1 MKRLLEIFVLF
12 ITTVFAADS
21 LNTDVNHV
29 IIDHKGNSI
38 IAIIDSIDLDKVY
51 YKTKEDNKSS
61 QINIDKVYF
70 IYNDY
75 DRIYHYDWSYYE
87 NLRRITNRTG
97 KIITLD
103 NDSIS
108 FKNIEFSSN
117 RISPEI
123 LVHGT
128 NDTSFYMKSLDVYKI
143 ETDYSILHYAAE
155 RGFWYS
161 FSSFILSAAIDT
173 KIKWNDDRRFAP
185 QVWDQYNDLLPAI
198 DLIGRSP
205 TGVTY
210 ASVSYIIPL
219 SVLGSILWDIHKDK
233 RSFYFHPLEK
243 DTPYPRTMYVFSPR
257 HIVQSFL
264 QKTLVRIE
272 RTKIGSYIFSSIRKK
287 WNSPS

>member
-1 MKRLLEIFVLF
+1 MKRILEIFIFSLAF
-12 ITTVFAADS
+12 LSADS
-21 LNTDVNHV
+21 LDTDVNHV
-29 IIDHKGNSI
+29 IVDHKGNTI
-38 IAIIDSIDLDKVY
+38 IAIIDSIDLDRVY
-51 YKTKEDNKSS
+51 YKSKNNSETSTMD
-61 QINIDKVYF
+61 IDKVYF

-75 DRIYHYDWSYYE
+75 ARIYHYDWSYYE

-108 FKNIEFSSN
+108 FNNIEFSAN
-117 RISPEI
+117 RIFPEI

-128 NDTSFYMKSLDVYKI
+128 NDTSFYMPALDVYKI
-143 ETDYSILHYAAE
+143 QTDYSIMHYAAE

-161 FSSFILSAAIDT
+161 FSSFILSAAIET
-173 KIKWNDDRRFAP
+173 RQKWDKSRRFSP

-198 DLIGRSP
+198 NFLNRKP

-219 SVLGSILWDIHKDK
+219 SVVGSMLWDIYKDK

-243 DTPYPRTMYVFSPR
+243 DTQYPRTMYVFSPK
-257 HIVQSFL
+257 HIVESFIR
-264 QKTLVRIE
+264 KTLVRVE
-272 RTKIGSYIFSSIRKK
+272 RSKTGKYIFSYIRKK
-287 WNSPS
+287 FK

>member
-1 MKRLLEIFVLF
+1 MKRILEIFIFSLVSLS
-12 ITTVFAADS
+12 ADS
-21 LNTDVNHV
+21 LDTDVNHV
-29 IIDHKGNSI
+29 IVDHKGNTI
-38 IAIIDSIDLDKVY
+38 VAIIDSIDLDHVY
-51 YKTKEDNKSS
+51 YKSKNSS
-61 QINIDKVYF
+61 ETSTMDIDRVYF

-108 FKNIEFSSN
+108 FNNIEFSAN
-117 RISPEI
+117 RIFPEI
-123 LVHGT
+123 LVQGT
-128 NDTSFYMKSLDVYKI
+128 NDTSFYMPALDVYKI
-143 ETDYSILHYAAE
+143 QTDYSIMHYAAE

-161 FSSFILSAAIDT
+161 FTSFILSAAIET
-173 KIKWNDDRRFAP
+173 RQKWDKNRRFSP

-198 DLIGRSP
+198 NFLDRKP

-219 SVLGSILWDIHKDK
+219 SVVGSMLWDIYKDK

-243 DTPYPRTMYVFSPR
+243 DTQYPRTMYVFSPR
-257 HIVQSFL
+257 HIVESFI
-264 QKTLVRIE
+264 QKTLVRVE
-272 RTKIGSYIFSSIRKK
+272 RSKIGKYIFPKIRKK
-287 WNSPS
+287 FN

>member
-1 MKRLLEIFVLF
+1 MKRILEIFIFSLAF
-12 ITTVFAADS
+12 LSADS
-21 LNTDVNHV
+21 LDTDVNHV
-29 IIDHKGNSI
+29 IVNHKGNTI
-38 IAIIDSIDLDKVY
+38 IAIIDSIDLDRVY
-51 YKTKEDNKSS
+51 YKSKNNSETSTMD
-61 QINIDKVYF
+61 IDKVYF

-108 FKNIEFSSN
+108 FNNIEFSAN
-117 RISPEI
+117 RIFPEI

-128 NDTSFYMKSLDVYKI
+128 NDTSFYMPALDVYKI
-143 ETDYSILHYAAE
+143 QTDYSIMHYAAE

-161 FSSFILSAAIDT
+161 FSSFILSAAIET
-173 KIKWNDDRRFAP
+173 RQKWDKSRRFSP

-198 DLIGRSP
+198 NFLDRKP

-219 SVLGSILWDIHKDK
+219 SVVGSMLWDIYKDK

-243 DTPYPRTMYVFSPR
+243 DTQYPRTMYVFSPK
-257 HIVQSFL
+257 HIVESFIR
-264 QKTLVRIE
+264 KTLVRVE
-272 RTKIGSYIFSSIRKK
+272 RSKTGKYIFSYIRKK
-287 WNSPS
+287 FN

>member
-1 MKRLLEIFVLF
+1 LS
-12 ITTVFAADS
+12 ADS
-21 LNTDVNHV
+21 LDTDVNHV
-29 IIDHKGNSI
+29 IVDHKGNTI
-38 IAIIDSIDLDKVY
+38 VAIIDSIDLDHVY
-51 YKTKEDNKSS
+51 YKSKNSS
-61 QINIDKVYF
+61 ETSTMDIDRVYF

-108 FKNIEFSSN
+108 FNNIEFSAN
-117 RISPEI
+117 RIFPEI

-128 NDTSFYMKSLDVYKI
+128 NDTSFYMPALDVYKI
-143 ETDYSILHYAAE
+143 QTDYSIMHYAAE

-161 FSSFILSAAIDT
+161 FTSFILSAAIET
-173 KIKWNDDRRFAP
+173 RQKWDKNRRFSP

-198 DLIGRSP
+198 NFLDRKP

-219 SVLGSILWDIHKDK
+219 SVVGSMLWDIYKDK

-243 DTPYPRTMYVFSPR
+243 DTQYPRTMYVFSPR
-257 HIVQSFL
+257 HIVESFI
-264 QKTLVRIE
+264 QKTLVRVE
-272 RTKIGSYIFSSIRKK
+272 RSKIGKYIFPKIRKK
-287 WNSPS
+287 FN

>member
-1 MKRLLEIFVLF
+1 MKRILEIFIISLAF
-12 ITTVFAADS
+12 LSADS
-21 LNTDVNHV
+21 LDTDVNHV
-29 IIDHKGNSI
+29 IVDHKGNTI
-38 IAIIDSIDLDKVY
+38 IAIIDSIDLDRVY
-51 YKTKEDNKSS
+51 YKSKNNSETSTMD
-61 QINIDKVYF
+61 IDKVYF

-108 FKNIEFSSN
+108 FNNIEFSAN
-117 RISPEI
+117 RIFPEI

-128 NDTSFYMKSLDVYKI
+128 NDTSFYMPALDVYKI
-143 ETDYSILHYAAE
+143 QTDYSIMHYAAE

-161 FSSFILSAAIDT
+161 FSSFMLSAAIET
-173 KIKWNDDRRFAP
+173 RQKWDKSRRFSP

-198 DLIGRSP
+198 NFLDRKP

-219 SVLGSILWDIHKDK
+219 SVVSSMLWDIYKDK

-243 DTPYPRTMYVFSPR
+243 DTQYPRTMYVFSPK
-257 HIVQSFL
+257 HIVESFIR
-264 QKTLVRIE
+264 KTLVRVE
-272 RTKIGSYIFSSIRKK
+272 RSKTGKYNFSYIRKK
-287 WNSPS
+287 FN

>member
-1 MKRLLEIFVLF
+1 MKRLLVIFIF
-12 ITTVFAADS
+12 ILTRGIADS
-21 LNTDVNHV
+21 LDTDVNHV

-38 IAIIDSIDLDKVY
+38 IALIDSIDLDRVY
-51 YKTKEDNKSS
+51 YKKKNSAENSTMD
-61 QINIDKVYF
+61 IDKVYF

-87 NLRRITNRTG
+87 NLRRIRNRTG
-97 KIITLD
+97 EIITLK

-108 FKNIEFSSN
+108 FKDIEFSSN
-117 RISPEI
+117 RIFPEV

-128 NDTSFYMKSLDVYKI
+128 NDTSFYMPALDVYKI
-143 ETDYSILHYAAE
+143 QTDYSIMQYAVE

-161 FSSFILSAAIDT
+161 FTTFILSAALDT
-173 KIKWNDDRRFAP
+173 RLKWDKNRRFAP

-198 DLIGRSP
+198 NILDRKP

-219 SVLGSILWDIHKDK
+219 SVLGSMLWDIYKDK

-243 DTPYPRTMYVFSPR
+243 NKPYPRTMYVFSPK
-257 HIVQSFL
+257 HIIESFVH
-264 QKTLVRIE
+264 KTLVRIE
-272 RTKIGSYIFSSIRKK
+272 RSKIGRFVFTKIRKK
-287 WNSPS
+287 FN

>member
-1 MKRLLEIFVLF
+1 MKRILEIFIFGLAF
-12 ITTVFAADS
+12 LSADS
-21 LNTDVNHV
+21 LDTDVNHV
-29 IIDHKGNSI
+29 IVDHKGNTI
-38 IAIIDSIDLDKVY
+38 IAIIDSIDLDRVY
-51 YKTKEDNKSS
+51 YKSKNNSETSTMD
-61 QINIDKVYF
+61 IDKVYF

-108 FKNIEFSSN
+108 FNNIEFSAN
-117 RISPEI
+117 RIFPEI

-128 NDTSFYMKSLDVYKI
+128 NDTSFYMPALDVYKI
-143 ETDYSILHYAAE
+143 QTDYSIMHYAAE

-161 FSSFILSAAIDT
+161 FSSFILSAAIET
-173 KIKWNDDRRFAP
+173 RQKWDKNRRFSP
-185 QVWDQYNDLLPAI
+185 QVWDQNNDLLPAI
-198 DLIGRSP
+198 NLLDRKP

-219 SVLGSILWDIHKDK
+219 SVVGSMLWDIYKDK

-243 DTPYPRTMYVFSPR
+243 DTQYPRTMYVFSPK
-257 HIVQSFL
+257 HIVESFI
-264 QKTLVRIE
+264 QKTLVRVE
-272 RTKIGSYIFSSIRKK
+272 RSKTGKYIFSYIRKK
-287 WNSPS
+287 FE